1 MTRKRNINKKSRNK
15 QRKNT
20 RKSKKIYKMKKIYG
34 GEDNDPISQ
43 PTQQEIQQSTI
54 QTTPKPSNIQNA
66 YSSFKTGVNK
76 IGSKIEKGV
85 ESLKTSI
92 ETTGEKGKQWID
104 VIQDKTLKQIDMA
117 EKIKELPSNTLKSV
131 SNVYSNL
138 SGSEN
143 ETETQIKLNEFEIE
157 KLNKEKE
164 TADDVRKNEINELL
178 LKLQQE
184 NESLKK
190 ESKID
195 VSKGLRNIGEGL
207 GNFGKGLFQS
217 FKPTKKIEFNNEEK
231 TKIVEKLKVMEQKKE
246 LTEAELKYLIEYLNK
261 RDMLPSYSSVMS
273 NVGNSLQGI
282 TKSTSQPTSSETTII
297 AAMVPNYYDN
307 YNKNVIPS
315 ETDTK
320 ISESIFLVNEANSNT
335 GNYVT
340 SNLNSVD
347 NFLGTILNQCSGPG
361 CKNGKLPQFISE
373 NKISIRDN
381 RNMLKKE

>member
-43 PTQQEIQQSTI
+43 PTQQEIQQSSI
-54 QTTPKPSNIQNA
+54 PTTPKPSKIQNA
-66 YSSFKTGVNK
+66 YSTFKTGVNK
-76 IGSKIEKGV
+76 IGSKIEKSV
-85 ESLKTSI
+85 DSLKSSI
-92 ETTGEKGKQWID
+92 ETAGEKGKQGID
-104 VIQDKTLKQIDMA
+104 VIQDKTLKQIDMS
-117 EKIKELPSNTLKSV
+117 EKIKEVPSNTLKSV

-138 SGSEN
+138 SGNEN
-143 ETETQIKLNEFEIE
+143 ETEKQIKLNESEIV

-190 ESKID
+190 ELNID

-246 LTEAELKYLIEYLNK
+246 LTEAEMNYLIEYLNK
-261 RDMLPSYSSVMS
+261 PEMLPSYNSVMS
-273 NVGNSLQGI
+273 NVGKSLQGI
-282 TKSTSQPTSSETTII
+282 TESTSQPTSSETTII

-315 ETDTK
+315 EKDTK
-320 ISESIFLVNEANSNT
+320 ISESIFLVNESNSNT
-335 GNYVT
+335 SNYVT

>member
-1 MTRKRNINKKSRNK
+1 MTRKNKMNKKSRNK
-15 QRKNT
+15 QRKNRHKT
-20 RKSKKIYKMKKIYG
+20 KKIYKMKKIYG
-34 GEDNDPISQ
+34 GEDIDPISQ
-43 PTQQEIQQSTI
+43 PTQQESNIT
-54 QTTPKPSNIQNA
+54 QTVKPSRFQNA

-85 ESLKTSI
+85 ESLKTGI
-92 ETTGEKGKQWID
+92 ENIGEKGKKGVD
-104 VIQDKTLKQIDMA
+104 VIQNKTLKQIDIA
-117 EKIKELPSNTLKSV
+117 EKIKEVPSNTLKSV

-143 ETETQIKLNEFEIE
+143 ETEKQIRLNESEIE

-164 TADDVRKNEINELL
+164 TADDPRKNEINELL

-231 TKIVEKLKVMEQKKE
+231 TKIVEKLKIMEQKKE

-261 RDMLPSYSSVMS
+261 PDILPSYNSVMS
-273 NVGNSLQGI
+273 NVGKSLQGI
-282 TKSTSQPTSSETTII
+282 TESTKTEPTTSETTII

-315 ETDTK
+315 EKDNK
-320 ISESIFLVNEANSNT
+320 ITTEKDKMQEFKEFAFEIKTNRDYYSRARIIEELVNKAEELFNKKQ
-335 GNYVT
+335 
-340 SNLNSVD
+340 NL
-347 NFLGTILNQCSGPG
+347 
-361 CKNGKLPQFISE
+361 
-373 NKISIRDN
+373 
-381 RNMLKKE
+381 

>member
-1 MTRKRNINKKSRNK
+1 MTRKNKMNKKSRNK
-15 QRKNT
+15 HRKKT
-20 RKSKKIYKMKKIYG
+20 QKTKKIYKMKKIYG
-34 GEDNDPISQ
+34 GEDIDPISQ
-43 PTQQEIQQSTI
+43 PTQQETTI
-54 QTTPKPSNIQNA
+54 PPTVKPSKIQNA

-85 ESLKTSI
+85 ESLKTGI
-92 ETTGEKGKQWID
+92 ENIGEKGKKGVD
-104 VIQDKTLKQIDMA
+104 VIQDKTLKQIDIA
-117 EKIKELPSNTLKSV
+117 EKIKEVPSNTLKSV

-138 SGSEN
+138 SGNEN
-143 ETETQIKLNEFEIE
+143 ETEKQIRLNESEI
-157 KLNKEKE
+157 KNLNKEKE
-164 TADDVRKNEINELL
+164 TADDPRKNEINDLL

-195 VSKGLRNIGEGL
+195 VSKGLINVGEGI

-217 FKPTKKIEFNNEEK
+217 LKPTKKIEFNNEEK
-231 TKIVEKLKVMEQKKE
+231 TKIVEKLKLMEQKKE
-246 LTEAELKYLIEYLNK
+246 LTEPEMNYLIEYLNK
-261 RDMLPSYSSVMS
+261 PDMLPSYNLVMS
-273 NVGNSLQGI
+273 NVGKSLQSI
-282 TKSTSQPTSSETTII
+282 TESSNTQPNSSETTII

-307 YNKNVIPS
+307 YNKNVVPS
-315 ETDTK
+315 EKDTK
-320 ISESIFLVNEANSNT
+320 ISESIFLVNESNSNT

-361 CKNGKLPQFISE
+361 CKNGKLPQFKSE

>member
-34 GEDNDPISQ
+34 GEDDIRPDNTIQREVSIINQPEEESQVPITPNP
-43 PTQQEIQQSTI
+43 PTQ
-54 QTTPKPSNIQNA
+54 PPPSKNQNA
-66 YSSFKTGVNK
+66 YSSLKTGINK
-76 IGSKIEKGV
+76 IG
-85 ESLKTSI
+85 
-92 ETTGEKGKQWID
+92 
-104 VIQDKTLKQIDMA
+104 
-117 EKIKELPSNTLKSV
+117 EKIKEGKQSTLKSA
-131 SNVYSNL
+131 SNIYSNL

-143 ETETQIKLNEFEIE
+143 ENEKQIRLNETEIE
-157 KLNKEKE
+157 KLKKEKE
-164 TADDVRKNEINELL
+164 TANETRKYEINELL

-195 VSKGLRNIGEGL
+195 VSKGLRNIGVGL

-231 TKIVEKLKVMEQKKE
+231 TKIVEKLKLMEQKKE
-246 LTEAELKYLIEYLNK
+246 LTETEMNYLIEYLNK
-261 RDMLPSYSSVMS
+261 PDMLPSYNSVTS
-273 NVGNSLQGI
+273 NVGKSLQNI
-282 TKSTSQPTSSETTII
+282 TESSSQPTSSETTII

-315 ETDTK
+315 EKDTK
-320 ISESIFLVNEANSNT
+320 ISESIFLVNESNPNT